1 LKIKDVRVSVHRFE
15 TVLPIINRPGPAETR
30 VICEIETDNGYV
42 GVGMTARF
50 LCHAVAEAVRHYI
63 APALKDMDPRDL
75 EAIHAR
81 LSAILS
87 ERGVTNGV
95 NRMALSC
102 VDLALWDLI
111 GLSGHR
117 TVAELLGGFRDRAD
131 VYVTF
136 GYFTYEADALVE
148 FGRALVAQGHSRFKM
163 LVGSKEGLRVDVA
176 RVRAMRDG
184 LGDDV
189 AIAIDANESLSG
201 HQATQLCGL
210 LEDQDI
216 AWFEDP
222 LLNNDPRDLAAM
234 RSRTSIPVAAG
245 QMDGDGRRFREFIE
259 HDALDIFMPNSMY
272 NGGMTETMR
281 VAHLSQIYNR
291 PLSDAGGGE
300 FTVFTTWPAFAT
312 ARWRNGMS
320 APSRSSGSFL
330 STLRRRMA
338 DSFGSH
344 QLQGSASGSTETRS
358 RKRLSERKP
367 DKRLHTRQRTRTAT
381 QGDKECS
388 LRRQVRDRATPAERY
403 LWACCASGSSSVSAR
418 RRRLLM
424 S

>member
-1 LKIKDVRVSVHRFE
+1 MTNLDFEFKFRRDRGLARGELLKIKDVRVSVHRFE

-50 LCHAVAEAVRHYI
+50 LCHAVAEVVRHYI
-63 APALKDMDPRDL
+63 APELKDMDPRDL

-87 ERGVTNGV
+87 ERGLTNGV

-117 TVAELLGGFRDRAD
+117 TVAELLGGFCDRAD

-136 GYFTYEADALVE
+136 GYFTYDTDALVE

-291 PLSDAGGGE
+291 PLSDAGGGGIYCLHHVAG
-300 FTVFTTWPAFAT
+300 F
-312 ARWRNGMS
+312 RNG
-320 APSRSSGSFL
+320 
-330 STLRRRMA
+330 TLAEWNVCTEQVERVLFI
-338 DSFGSH
+338 DPPTPNGG
-344 QLQGSASGSTETRS
+344 QLRVPSASGFGVRLNRDALKET
-358 RKRLSERKP
+358 LV
-367 DKRLHTRQRTRTAT
+367 RT
-381 QGDKECS
+381 
-388 LRRQVRDRATPAERY
+388 
-403 LWACCASGSSSVSAR
+403 
-418 RRRLLM
+418 
-424 S
+424 